1 MGWLL
6 IVLAAVL
13 EIGWASG
20 LKYAETPLE
29 WIGVTLLIAGSF
41 ILLIRAYKY
50 IPLAVAYS
58 IFVGLGTIGT
68 YLVGILL
75 GDPYSN
81 WQILSLLILMSGI
94 IGMKITTPEGKE

>member
-58 IFVGLGTIGT
+58 IFVGLETIGT